1 MPVVPCVD
9 TNRPV
14 RSGSGARA
22 NQLSTTPPVPVR
34 TTDPSASTAST
45 PVIHRPIAPPGSDR
59 LFRPSSSAFMR
70 TEVNGGANGY
80 V

>member
-1 MPVVPCVD
+1 VVPCVD

-22 NQLSTTPPVPVR
+22 NQESTTPPDPVR

-45 PVIHRPIAPPGSDR
+45 PVSQRPMAPPGSER
-59 LFRPSSSAFMR
+59 LFSPSSSAFMS
-70 TEVNGGANGY
+70 TDVNGGAKG
-80 V
+80 